1 MQLYHFNT
9 NYIRDLFY
17 NLHQLVYPVTLRK
30 LWCWFTYTM
39 IGLLLWGRI
48 FDMNSGWKEFT
59 TFIKWHNVEFAL
71 FILLIDAFTIL
82 LSMIFTRYEQPVNS
96 LESRINDNLAII
108 IPTHNSAKTIEKTV
122 RACLKHVNP
131 HQIFICD
138 NNDSENPPDNTWE
151 RVRSI
156 DPTINYHYN
165 DVPNKSRAQ
174 YMGIM
179 SKKNSYKYTMLIDD
193 DVILPDNFDAS
204 LGRLEV
210 DDNLQCLVYPLCGIS
225 GREKN
230 SLFVEWQD
238 LEYKLSGLVK
248 KFQSNVASVLGP
260 HGGISVWKTPVLKRI
275 IAEGDTIFYGDD
287 TKMGLYLL
295 NRGFRSEMV
304 NGVCV
309 PTIVPNT
316 LMGEMP
322 NLYNQRVCSWDSTEH
337 MLTAKFVE
345 VFLRSYVRGSIARS
359 LALRFF
365 EAKILF
371 DIFNDWVKLVVLAY
385 FIKEDRFWSW
395 LGLSVLAN
403 QVVLMVWNYGKC
415 YYRSD
420 IRCSLR
426 CVATFWF
433 YKIITSI
440 FRILSL
446 VRCYL
451 FLLPNLKP
459 PKPIFLEDDTQL
471 DNKTPW
477 RWSERMPIPF
487 SSEDDSPI
495 SGGSL
500 NGGSL
505 NGGSNVGSGSDRE
518 SNIDNDR
525 AIESDGSRTSAL

>member
-1 MQLYHFNT
+1 MLLFHFNLD
-9 NYIRDLFY
+9 YIKGLVY
-17 NLHQLVYPVTLRK
+17 NLHQLFYPITLRK
-30 LWCWFTYTM
+30 IWCWFTYTM

-48 FDMNSGWKEFT
+48 FNMDSGWKEFT
-59 TFIKWHNVEFAL
+59 TYIKWHNIEFAL
-71 FILLIDAFTIL
+71 FIMLIDSFLIL
-82 LSMIFTRYEQPVNS
+82 LSMLFSTYETPTNRIGD
-96 LESRINDNLAII
+96 RINDNLAII
-108 IPTHNSAKTIEKTV
+108 IPTHNSAETITKTV
-122 RACLKHVNP
+122 EACLNHVNP
-131 HQIFICD
+131 NQIFICD
-138 NNDSENPPDNTWE
+138 NSDSETPPDNTWE
-151 RVRSI
+151 KVRAI
-156 DPTINYHYN
+156 EPTINYHYN
-165 DVPNKSRAQ
+165 DVGNKSRAQ

-179 SKKNSYKYTMLIDD
+179 SKQNRLKYTMLLDD
-193 DVILPDNFDAS
+193 DVILPDNFDPS
-204 LGRLEV
+204 LSRLEN
-210 DDNLQCLVYPLCGIS
+210 DDNLQCLVYPLSGIS
-225 GREKN
+225 GLEKN

-248 KFQSNVASVLGP
+248 KFQSNVASVVAP

-275 IAEGDTIFYGDD
+275 LAEGDTIFYGDD

-309 PTIVPNT
+309 PTIVPRS

-337 MLTAKFVE
+337 MLTARFIE
-345 VFLRSYVRGSIARS
+345 VFLRSYVRGSVSRS
-359 LALRFF
+359 VALRFF

-371 DIFNDWVKLVVLAY
+371 DIFNDWIKLVVLVY

-395 LGLSVLAN
+395 LGLSIIAN
-403 QVVLMVWNYGKC
+403 QTILILWNYLKC
-415 YYRSD
+415 YNRAD
-420 IRCSLR
+420 IRCSIR

-451 FLLPNLKP
+451 FLLPNLTP

-477 RWSERMPIPF
+477 RWSERMPVPF
-487 SSEDDSPI
+487 SSEDDTTDSNTEGNTDDSTNNTSSP
-495 SGGSL
+495 
-500 NGGSL
+500 
-505 NGGSNVGSGSDRE
+505 SD
-518 SNIDNDR
+518 SPSDSHSDSHSD
-525 AIESDGSRTSAL
+525 SDGSRPSAL